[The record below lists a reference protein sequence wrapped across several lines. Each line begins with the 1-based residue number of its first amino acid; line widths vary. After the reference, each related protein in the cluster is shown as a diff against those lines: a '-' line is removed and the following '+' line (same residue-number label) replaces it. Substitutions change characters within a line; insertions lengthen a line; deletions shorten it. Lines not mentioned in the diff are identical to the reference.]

1 MIFID
6 SWVWIEF
13 FSEGEKSKKAE
24 KIIEEL
30 EERDGVISP
39 TVLMEVKYR
48 IKKKYDRELSDRTI
62 HAIEAFDNLTVL
74 PVTSKVA
81 KYAADLR
88 DKYYERNVRELSYA
102 DAIHIATAILSDC
115 ERLYSADPDFEDIDE
130 IQTVVVE

>member
-24 KIIEEL
+24 KIIEKL
-30 EERDGVISP
+30 EEKEGVISS

-48 IKKKYDRELSDRTI
+48 IKKKFGRELSDRTI
-62 HAIEAFDNLTVL
+62 HAIEAFDNLTIL
-74 PVTSKVA
+74 PVNAKVA

-88 DKYYERNVRELSYA
+88 DKYYERNTREQSYA
-102 DAIHIATAILSDC
+102 DAIHLATAVLSDC
-115 ERLYSADPDFEDIDE
+115 ETLYSGDPDFEDIDE
-130 IQTVVVE
+130 INTEIL